1 MTTLQSDSQGF
12 LIGDVVTDIRRATDH
27 LSGIRADVAAIKR
40 AVLSAPLNRI
50 NTDNPGTQSG
60 GSNARPSRERIRD
73 SSAQNSRIATP
84 NGRHRDASRRF
95 LGGRIA
101 ENAQPGSVEPHTD
114 SGRLS
119 TLSRAISEVLPRSS
133 ETATPSERPRDA
145 SGRFAGNG
153 VTGDGAPN
161 NDSADNKQ
169 GNLLSGF
176 ADRIATAVTASAAGA
191 EDADPT
197 IKAFQEVAQPLAR
210 GYQILSG
217 TGGDK
222 KERWFKK
229 IFKELNL
236 FRKDETVFN
245 RAANRSLHNIEDNS
259 GSGGGDG
266 GQSFIGGLLGS
277 ISPWVMAAIT
287 GIGGAL
293 LSGTTAALGVIFSPI
308 GLAIGAAA
316 TIAWGLFTDEGQ
328 KFFGD
333 VGAKVIAG
341 WDVVVSAFAPVSESI
356 SKGWSAVKE
365 GFDSLINDMA
375 SSWDAFTGFIKDKFG
390 IDIPAIFKPMV
401 DMGKKAAES
410 TVDTIK
416 KGAYVAKKTVEN
428 GVDTIKQ
435 SSPKT
440 TEAIGNA
447 WDKVKVGARNIK
459 ENATGKTAENKKIFE
474 QELVRAGITDPK
486 EMAAYMGIAEG
497 ETGFHTLTESGRYKG
512 GDRIRSVFGKRKDIV
527 ARADEIGKMSAEDQ
541 YNTLYGG
548 EFGKKQLGNTEQGDG
563 YKFRGRG
570 FNQLTGRDNYK
581 KIGAKIGIDLEN
593 NPDLLSDPAIAAR
606 ANIAYNKDRVKGGKN
621 AGFDSYLK
629 ATGGSEDSWGK
640 KRKSYAENLAR
651 YEKYGIPQAEG
662 VQVAEAKTEPQKAVN
677 ASNAPLY
684 HQINPAVSGAKT
696 QTASSTSPRLP
707 TFSAPPVIA
716 DAPPLIQPLSGQG
729 ADRNI
734 TVSLPPGDVGQDVS
748 DRGIAHIAT
757 GGLSGRG

>member
-1 MTTLQSDSQGF
+1 MATLQSDSQGF
-12 LIGDVVTDIRRATDH
+12 LIGDAVTDIRRATDH

-50 NTDNPGTQSG
+50 NTDNPGTPSG

-84 NGRHRDASRRF
+84 NS
-95 LGGRIA
+95 
-101 ENAQPGSVEPHTD
+101 
-114 SGRLS
+114 
-119 TLSRAISEVLPRSS
+119 
-133 ETATPSERPRDA
+133 RPRDA
-145 SGRFAGNG
+145 SGRFLGGRITENAQSGSTEVRGDSGSLSALSEALPGSGEIATPNGRPRDASGRFTGNG
-153 VTGDGAPN
+153 AAGDGAPN
-161 NDSADNKQ
+161 DDSDDKKQ
-169 GNLLSGF
+169 EKKQSSLFSGF
-176 ADRIATAVTASAAGA
+176 SDRIVTAITESAAGA

-236 FRKDETVFN
+236 FRKAETVFN
-245 RAANRSLHNIEDNS
+245 QAANRSLHNIEDNPS
-259 GSGGGDG
+259 SGGDG

-308 GLAIGAAA
+308 GLAIGSAA

-341 WDVVVSAFAPVSESI
+341 WGAVVSAFTPVSESI
-356 SKGWSAVKE
+356 SKGWSAVKGE
-365 GFDSLINDMA
+365 FDSLINGMV
-375 SSWDAFTGFIKDKFG
+375 SSWDAFTGFLKDKFG
-390 IDIPAIFKPMV
+390 IDIPAIFKPVV

-410 TVDTIK
+410 AADTVK
-416 KGAYVAKKTVEN
+416 KGADVAKKTVET
-428 GVDTIKQ
+428 GVDAVKQ

-486 EMAAYMGIAEG
+486 EMASYMGIAEG
-497 ETGFHTLTESGRYKG
+497 ETGFHTLTESGRYKS

-527 ARADEIGKMSAEDQ
+527 DRADEIGKMSAEDQ

-581 KIGAKIGIDLEN
+581 KIGAKIGVDLEN

-606 ANIAYNKDRVKGGKN
+606 ANIAYNKDRVKSGKS

-640 KRKSYAENLAR
+640 KRNSYAENLAR

-662 VQVAEAKTEPQKAVN
+662 VQVAEAKTETQKAVN
-677 ASNAPLY
+677 VSNASLY
-684 HQINPAVSGAKT
+684 HQINPVVSGTKT

-707 TFSAPPVIA
+707 TFAAPPAIA

-734 TVSLPPGDVGQDVS
+734 TVSLPQGDVGQDVS